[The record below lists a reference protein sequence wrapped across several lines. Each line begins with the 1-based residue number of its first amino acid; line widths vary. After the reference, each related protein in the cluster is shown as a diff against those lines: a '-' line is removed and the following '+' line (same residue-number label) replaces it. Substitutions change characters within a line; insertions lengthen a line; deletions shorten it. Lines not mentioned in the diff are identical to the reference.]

1 MLEFNA
7 TFLIA
12 MISFVIFMII
22 MNAILYKPLERVI
35 NQRKN
40 LIDGNNEKTKLAD
53 EKCEELVEWQKS
65 SLEKAQKASREIY
78 QRIVSEYKNKKEMLL
93 ENEKMVSR
101 KEVAVA
107 SAELDSEILDAKY
120 SLEKDV
126 KFLADVITEK
136 IIGKR

>member
-22 MNAILYKPLERVI
+22 MNTILYKPLERI
-35 NQRKN
+35 ISQRKN
-40 LIDGNNEKTKLAD
+40 LIDGNNEKSKLAD
-53 EKCEELVEWQKS
+53 EKCKALVEWQKS
-65 SLEKAQKASREIY
+65 SLENAQKASKETY
-78 QRIVSEYKNKKEMLL
+78 QRIISEYKNKKETLL
-93 ENEKMVSR
+93 ENEKIISK
-101 KEVAVA
+101 KEVAIA
-107 SAELDSEILDAKY
+107 SAELNGEIVNTKH

-126 KFLADVITEK
+126 KILANIITEK